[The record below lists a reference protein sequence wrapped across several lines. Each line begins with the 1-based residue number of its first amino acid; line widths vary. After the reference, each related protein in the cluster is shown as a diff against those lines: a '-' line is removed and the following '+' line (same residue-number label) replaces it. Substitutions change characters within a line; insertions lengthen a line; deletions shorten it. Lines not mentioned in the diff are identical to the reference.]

1 VPTYRLVVEYAGEAF
16 AGWQVQAGGEAT
28 VQGALAEAVRRVT
41 GETVLVTGSGR
52 TDAGVH
58 AEAQVASLVLER
70 GWPADRLQRAM
81 NGVLPRAVAV
91 RSAALA
97 PDGFDALR
105 DATGKR
111 YRYRIW
117 NGAVRSPLRAVRF
130 AHVPRPLD
138 LAAMREA
145 AARLAG
151 EHDFRSFQAAGSDV
165 LTTVRRL
172 WRLDVEGEPG
182 GEVHLVAEGS
192 GFLRHM
198 VRNLAGTLIEV
209 GLGRRAPGSMEA
221 LLAARDRREAG
232 PTAPAE
238 GLTLEHVHYG
248 EVDGEVDRAG
258 AGAASG
264 DIPV

>member
-1 VPTYRLVVEYAGEAF
+1 VPTFRVLLEYDGRPF
-16 AGWQVQAGGEAT
+16 AGWQIQAGGEPT
-28 VQGALAEAVRRVT
+28 VQGALQAAIAQVT
-41 GETVLVTGSGR
+41 GEAAGVTGSGR

-58 AEAQVASLVLER
+58 AEGQVASFALAGAWPPER
-70 GWPADRLQRAM
+70 LLRAL

-91 RSAALA
+91 RAVEPA

-117 NGAVRSPLRAVRF
+117 NGAARSPLRAARF

-138 LAAMREA
+138 VVAMRA
-145 AARLAG
+145 AAAGLVG
-151 EHDFRSFQAAGSDV
+151 EHDFRSFQAAGSETR
-165 LTTVRRL
+165 TTVRRL
-172 WRLDVEGEPG
+172 GRLDVCGDPG
-182 GEVHLVAEGS
+182 GEIHIVAEGN

-209 GLGRRAPGSMEA
+209 GLGRRDAGSMSA
-221 LLAARDRREAG
+221 LLAAVDRRAAG

-248 EVDGEVDRAG
+248 PAVEKT
-258 AGAASG
+258 ASPG
-264 DIPV
+264 TIPH